1 MEANLPLSNDTTTQT
16 SLILN
21 TNQLDELTNQ
31 SKILSIDDLSINK
44 ILEKL
49 KTIKTEPHAF
59 DKLQTVIQNNGL
71 FGFVLNQMV
80 NCSSN
85 ISLDFKNLNIYSTEP
100 STNFDPYSK
109 SHKFAGMVTTE
120 ELTKALEQNNKLIK
134 LNKKFLVN
142 ATGELKENL
151 LVEKTRLD
159 EQKNQLFYLYQE
171 LINKDQNR
179 IIDFQNSMQQ
189 NN

>member
-1 MEANLPLSNDTTTQT
+1 
-16 SLILN
+16 
-21 TNQLDELTNQ
+21 
-31 SKILSIDDLSINK
+31 
-44 ILEKL
+44 
-49 KTIKTEPHAF
+49 
-59 DKLQTVIQNNGL
+59 
-71 FGFVLNQMV
+71 MV

-85 ISLDFKNLNIYSTEP
+85 ISLDFKNLNMW
-100 STNFDPYSK
+100 
-109 SHKFAGMVTTE
+109 AGMVTTE

-179 IIDFQNSMQQ
+179 IIDFQNSMQVFFISK
-189 NN
+189 